1 MTRIEHGV
9 CALLL
14 AALAIGGWTPLAAT
28 EFSLEDWKSRVEA
41 EEDINE
47 LAELYIEFLL
57 ESSPVFAMQIGI
69 HGKEGAPRY
78 HDRRLPDASAA
89 GWARSYS
96 AHVFVRDRLAAIET
110 ETLTPATQVDHHI
123 LANQIEYQ
131 ILQMT
136 RLGSMTNPLTYV
148 GSLGNAF
155 TGLVLRD
162 YAPLEGRLESFGDRC
177 RSTSSYLEQ
186 VRQVLLPPY
195 VQPTAVQKQMA
206 PARLRGMIREGG
218 LFDKSLPELLE
229 GSDLEESRV
238 GSIREACAE
247 AVSEIAAFVDWFE
260 ETMGPRPDGEWRLGR
275 EAYEAKYSL
284 YMDYPLDPEELLAEA
299 ERALEEAHGEL
310 VSIARKIH
318 DRYLA
323 DGIEAGDVEPAAKLT
338 DPEVARNVFARLAE
352 DRSTPETLIDDSY
365 ALADAIVGFVRE
377 KNVLDLPPTSK
388 LRIED
393 IPPHMS
399 GYAVAMITGAPP
411 FEPELESVWFWDLA
425 LLGTAESY
433 LKEYNRPTL
442 ATVYIH
448 EGVPGHFVQLE
459 YSNRFERIAPKVFRN
474 GPMVEGWATY
484 IATQLV
490 DEGFTIYPD
499 HPLGHELQRI
509 VDRKLV
515 LRAIINAIIDIRLHT
530 SDWSGEEAVKLM
542 IEKGF
547 QEEGEAQGKLTRAKL
562 SSVQL
567 ASYFAGHHAI
577 LELLDEYRELKG
589 DDFSWK
595 EFNERLVSAGSP
607 PFYALREHML
617 SKGGAESPPSP

>member
-1 MTRIEHGV
+1 
-9 CALLL
+9 
-14 AALAIGGWTPLAAT
+14 
-28 EFSLEDWKSRVEA
+28 
-41 EEDINE
+41 
-47 LAELYIEFLL
+47 
-57 ESSPVFAMQIGI
+57 
-69 HGKEGAPRY
+69 
-78 HDRRLPDASAA
+78 
-89 GWARSYS
+89 
-96 AHVFVRDRLAAIET
+96 
-110 ETLTPATQVDHHI
+110 
-123 LANQIEYQ
+123 
-131 ILQMT
+131 
-136 RLGSMTNPLTYV
+136 
-148 GSLGNAF
+148 
-155 TGLVLRD
+155 
-162 YAPLEGRLESFGDRC
+162 
-177 RSTSSYLEQ
+177 
-186 VRQVLLPPY
+186 
-195 VQPTAVQKQMA
+195 
-206 PARLRGMIREGG
+206 
-218 LFDKSLPELLE
+218 
-229 GSDLEESRV
+229 
-238 GSIREACAE
+238 
-247 AVSEIAAFVDWFE
+247 
-260 ETMGPRPDGEWRLGR
+260 
-275 EAYEAKYSL
+275 
-284 YMDYPLDPEELLAEA
+284 MDYPLDPEELLAEA
-299 ERALEEAHGEL
+299 ESALEEAHGEL
-310 VSIARKIH
+310 VSTAREIH

-323 DGIEAGDVEPAAKLT
+323 DAIEAGDVEPAAKLT

-377 KNVLDLPPTSK
+377 KNALDLPPTSK

-607 PFYALREHML
+607 PFYALRERML
-617 SKGGAESPPSP
+617 SEGGAESPPSP